1 MMKYFENYNWKEFKT
16 GIITLL
22 IVGLGIN
29 VALKSGIIYLFILIG
44 IYATTALILTPIV
57 SNYFPG
63 KTKK

>member
-57 SNYFPG
+57 SNYL
-63 KTKK
+63 KYYWR